1 VTRVATLLTTKK
13 MRPELRERIESQVL
27 GRKKPPGR
35 ALPPLAMAMMRFTIL
50 AVAIGA
56 VVVFVLA
63 RKQGQQEIADA
74 RTTLLER
81 LRVETAALT
90 EEDLRTPA
98 RVESWLLRLSGPY
111 EGDFV
116 AESLRAPGA
125 FDRLVKRP
133 SIYVRGEVLGF
144 SNPAATRASAAE
156 SRKDPFLLCLV
167 DPPASRTEKSQLKK
181 VHAAYSGGDR
191 IENPTA
197 HVRRLEEAQRGIA
210 LLSPAWRDQVEAAD
224 KLDEVQR
231 LRRVFESTPI
241 GAAHRAAKA
250 RVLIAVMDE
259 PGDKGPIELDGER
272 PHPARVTI
280 VDLASERVVLRLRR
294 DVDPKWIS
302 AARRPDYARGLDG
315 CALAL
320 DVRDAVKSD
329 STESQ

>member
-1 VTRVATLLTTKK
+1 
-13 MRPELRERIESQVL
+13 MRPELAHRVEAQVR

-35 ALPPLAMAMMRFTIL
+35 ALPPLAMAMTRFSIL
-50 AVAIGA
+50 AAAIAA
-56 VVVFVLA
+56 VTVFVLA
-63 RKQGQQEIADA
+63 RKQGRQEIADA
-74 RTTLLER
+74 RANLLER

-116 AESLRAPGA
+116 EPSLRAPGA
-125 FDRLVKRP
+125 LDRLLKRP
-133 SIYVRGEVLGF
+133 SIYARGEVLGF
-144 SNPAATRASAAE
+144 TNPAATRASAAE
-156 SRKDPFLLCLV
+156 SRKDPFLLCLIE
-167 DPPASRTEKSQLKK
+167 PPGERSEKAQLKK
-181 VHAAYSGGDR
+181 VHAAYAGGDR
-191 IENPTA
+191 IENPTS

-210 LLSPAWRDQVEAAD
+210 LLSPAFRAEVEAAD
-224 KLDEVQR
+224 KLDEIQR
-231 LRRVFESTPI
+231 LRRIFESSPI

-250 RVLIAVMDE
+250 RLLIAAMDE

-272 PHPARVTI
+272 PHPVRVAI
-280 VDLASERVVLRLRR
+280 VDLASDRVALRLRR

-320 DVRDAVKSD
+320 DVRSAVEPKD
-329 STESQ
+329 E